1 MFFFLTNLTP
11 SRIETLVH
19 PSAKLFWNMALRSV
33 PLRIAPKKLSRPG
46 NNPLAPTS
54 LRVHAACSR
63 PCFSLQHRTVS
74 LATNLHSY
82 GSVVVGAQ
90 SRGQFEIVLPK
101 SQARD
106 TVRFVKKYNSGP
118 SYQFLAAA
126 AAGKYR
132 VTSWPEENPRQVP
145 SESRWDCERSNPAC
159 HYHDRRDPWAIQ
171 DLLASVK
178 IVPSIRATA
187 KKAVKSG

>member
-33 PLRIAPKKLSRPG
+33 PLRIAPKKLSRKQP
-46 NNPLAPTS
+46 ASADVTS
-54 LRVHAACSR
+54 G
-63 PCFSLQHRTVS
+63 PCSLQPTLLQPSAPDSQSCHQPAQLWFRC
-74 LATNLHSY
+74 
-82 GSVVVGAQ
+82 GWCSVER
-90 SRGQFEIVLPK
+90 SEFEIVLPN
-101 SQARD
+101 SQATDR
-106 TVRFVKKYNSGP
+106 VRFVKKYNSGP
-118 SYQFLAAA
+118 SYQSLAAA